1 MVCSMLSTQTQEE
14 GGVSGT
20 GSRWYHADPHRAC
33 ARVFEWARRLFEW
46 GRCLWGGEGRC
57 VRTPEGERE
66 GVCAHRGGRGKVCAH
81 TESERGNVCAHRG
94 GSQTSCVRP
103 MPNSPSPPTPGR
115 PSRSNDGQTA
125 VKSPMPESTNPP
137 TRDAQAEKKAGLGPE
152 AEAGN
157 GVYDSD
163 SADKE
168 IMFRYCCH
176 TGFVSAGLVRLHRS
190 ELDLLPA
197 SLLHPEQVS
206 IASRRLP
213 SPRPPL
219 HRSKLHL
226 LPASLVHCAAPL
238 TSASAPGAVAAPV
251 AAHASS
257 ASGTLDLRPVPR
269 TSPRA
274 DGVCVCTCA

>member
-1 MVCSMLSTQTQEE
+1 MWRGRRGLQLLSTHTQEE
-14 GGVSGT
+14 GGVSST
-20 GSRWYHADPHRAC
+20 GLRWYHADPLRAC
-33 ARVFEWARRLFEW
+33 ERVFEWARRLFEW

-103 MPNSPSPPTPGR
+103 MPNSPNPPTPGR
-115 PSRSNDGQTA
+115 PNRSNDGQTA

-190 ELDLLPA
+190 ELDVLPS
-197 SLLHPEQVS
+197 SLLHPEQVP

-219 HRSKLHL
+219 HPS
-226 LPASLVHCAAPL
+226 PPL
-238 TSASAPGAVAAPV
+238 ARLSISPSATSCPTPSCT
-251 AAHASS
+251 ASS
-257 ASGTLDLRPVPR
+257 A
-269 TSPRA
+269 
-274 DGVCVCTCA
+274 